1 MPNQVNKALA
11 TLAIFTLIATPLVAH
26 ANFFS
31 DNQAPEKLSGHELV
45 QDVETGDA
53 RIEFEEDQDEVYE
66 AVQQGLI
73 KPFSELFATVEND
86 LNGRVIKVELE
97 EDDDEWI
104 YELKLLHDQDIIKV
118 EYNAATLEMME
129 IKGHNLQRVIKK

>member
-31 DNQAPEKLSGHELV
+31 DNPSGHELV
-45 QDVETGDA
+45 QDVDTGDT